1 MLLLIMREKERGNI
15 SIREFRMTDVQLIV
29 NEASNDSVTAS
40 INILS
45 VLKQMFN
52 VAYENDLI
60 KKILP
65 KAFIYPSQEEGQQK
79 PCQEGMK
86 KF

>member
-29 NEASNDSVTAS
+29 NEASNDSVTAA

-65 KAFIYPSQEEGQQK
+65 KAFIYQSQEEEQQK
-79 PCQEGMK
+79 LCQGLI
-86 KF
+86 